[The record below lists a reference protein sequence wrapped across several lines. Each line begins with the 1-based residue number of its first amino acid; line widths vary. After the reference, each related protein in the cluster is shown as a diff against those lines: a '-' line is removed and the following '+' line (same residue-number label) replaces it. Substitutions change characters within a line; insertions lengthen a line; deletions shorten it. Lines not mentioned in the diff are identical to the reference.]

1 MNTFESSGVND
12 LTFCLWVLLA
22 RSKPRT
28 VLPRPMVMR
37 PPRLARHPAREAF
50 FGTHFFSQKAFG
62 RPACFKVSFAVCRDL
77 VP

>member
-50 FGTHFFSQKAFG
+50 FGVNYA
-62 RPACFKVSFAVCRDL
+62 
-77 VP
+77 

>member
-12 LTFCLWVLLA
+12 LIFCLWVLLA

-50 FGTHFFSQKAFG
+50 FGVSYAWRSGTCTVRPSSTAFM
-62 RPACFKVSFAVCRDL
+62 RI
-77 VP
+77 

>member
-12 LTFCLWVLLA
+12 LIFCLWVLLA

-28 VLPRPMVMR
+28 VLPRSMVMR

-50 FGTHFFSQKAFG
+50 FGRA
-62 RPACFKVSFAVCRDL
+62 
-77 VP
+77 